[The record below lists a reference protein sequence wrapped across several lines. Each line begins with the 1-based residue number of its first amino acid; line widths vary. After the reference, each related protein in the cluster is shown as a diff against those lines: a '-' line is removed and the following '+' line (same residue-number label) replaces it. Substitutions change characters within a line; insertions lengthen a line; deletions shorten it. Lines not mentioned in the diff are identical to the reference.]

1 LDQARGLDEVVRRA
15 RRRHAGNLIV
25 TQVMNAACAGMGGVI
40 LLLLLGTQILD
51 WRWLAGLCVLTF
63 VLSIHWT
70 RKRLPSAYRIAQGVD
85 RNLGLHDTLS
95 TAFFYNRMASGR
107 KVSEGMRAAQ
117 LAAAERLC
125 RKVDLGR
132 AVPLAAPRSLYTM
145 AALGV
150 VASGLF
156 GLRYLVSHT
165 LDLRPPL
172 AAIVLDAFRSPAQH
186 AAAVKRTERQRF
198 RELLRQYGLSVEEA
212 AEENAGGQDGVSS
225 TTLQRTAAGDARGE
239 MPRPLEVK
247 VRQTNSGA
255 PDGNEEDGAGER
267 LTSDDSESPEG
278 EPSGAASKH
287 ASNSPKESNS
297 LLDKFRDAMAN
308 LLSRL
313 KIQPKGGD
321 SQQMASASQG
331 RQDLGQG
338 RQSPGQKGSPGP
350 GRQLSDGLSS
360 GAAQADEQSE
370 GIEKA
375 SDGAGRRG
383 EKESDLQAAK
393 EGRSGIGKE
402 DGSKELREAE
412 QLAAMGKISEIFGK
426 RSQNLTGEVMVEV
439 PAAKQQKL
447 RTAYSQQEAMH
458 GEAGGEIHRD
468 EIPLAYQRYVE
479 QYFEQIHKA
488 APADLPEARRARKPG
503 LVRGGAN
510 GAR

>member
-1 LDQARGLDEVVRRA
+1 
-15 RRRHAGNLIV
+15 
-25 TQVMNAACAGMGGVI
+25 
-40 LLLLLGTQILD
+40 
-51 WRWLAGLCVLTF
+51 
-63 VLSIHWT
+63 
-70 RKRLPSAYRIAQGVD
+70 
-85 RNLGLHDTLS
+85 
-95 TAFFYNRMASGR
+95 
-107 KVSEGMRAAQ
+107 
-117 LAAAERLC
+117 
-125 RKVDLGR
+125 
-132 AVPLAAPRSLYTM
+132 
-145 AALGV
+145 
-150 VASGLF
+150 
-156 GLRYLVSHT
+156 
-165 LDLRPPL
+165 
-172 AAIVLDAFRSPAQH
+172 
-186 AAAVKRTERQRF
+186 
-198 RELLRQYGLSVEEA
+198 
-212 AEENAGGQDGVSS
+212 
-225 TTLQRTAAGDARGE
+225 

-247 VRQTNSGA
+247 VRQTNSGS
-255 PDGNEEDGAGER
+255 PDGNEEDGTGER

-287 ASNSPKESNS
+287 ASNSPRESNS
-297 LLDKFRDAMAN
+297 LLDKFRDALAN

-321 SQQMASASQG
+321 SQQVASAA
-331 RQDLGQG
+331 QDLGQG

-488 APADLPEARRARKPG
+488 APADLPEAQRARKPS
-503 LVRGGAN
+503 LVKGGAN